1 MDAGVLP
8 GVILD
13 LLDNAASVI
22 RFTSRLKKD
31 NFYSKVV
38 VEFDEPLSDNAP
50 DWEIPTRTITE
61 PLASFTAARG
71 AGLAAARPILSLLG
85 LDAANDQFYAWS
97 QARTK
102 FQSFFSVKV
111 DDPGATIAD
120 LAKRVDDFRKP
131 GGRGEKFIGQIEHDT
146 EKPALTWGNVPLFA
160 PYVTV
165 GNSDDSGYLVGG
177 VFPPDPI
184 KKPIPKA
191 MLDEFT
197 GKDGLVYY
205 NWEITGQRLE
215 KWNLLIQF
223 AAILS
228 DRREQLVNDTPGIA
242 FLTALGPKLGN
253 TITDAVIDGNRL
265 TIIRKSHLG
274 LSALELALLTR
285 WIDNPRFPTPTLEWP
300 PAPEKKRT
308 PKPKKPA
315 KPANKK

>member
-1 MDAGVLP
+1 MGC
-8 GVILD
+8 
-13 LLDNAASVI
+13 
-22 RFTSRLKKD
+22 
-31 NFYSKVV
+31 
-38 VEFDEPLSDNAP
+38 
-50 DWEIPTRTITE
+50 
-61 PLASFTAARG
+61 
-71 AGLAAARPILSLLG
+71 
-85 LDAANDQFYAWS
+85 DAACQ
-97 QARTK
+97 K
-102 FQSFFSVKV
+102 H
-111 DDPGATIAD
+111 DDA
-120 LAKRVDDFRKP
+120 
-131 GGRGEKFIGQIEHDT
+131 
-146 EKPALTWGNVPLFA
+146 
-160 PYVTV
+160 
-165 GNSDDSGYLVGG
+165 GYLVGG

-265 TIIRKSHLG
+265 TITRKSHLG

-285 WIDNPRFPTPTLEWP
+285 WIDNPLFPTATLEWP

-308 PKPKKPA
+308 LKPKKPA
-315 KPANKK
+315 KPAEKK